1 MMARLGLLWWAPL
14 PACVDQSTSSTTDT
28 LWDAFDVGNEFCVI
42 AESAITD
49 FSAATWVGLSSEELV
64 GNLGQ
69 AGAIT
74 FTAGPDEYWD
84 WDPAVLPE
92 SGTLVLIPGVIMA
105 AIQYEY
111 GEEFQ
116 ELQHCVPGPLV
127 RVKFEVSVES
137 PTLGPAGGI
146 VDVWS
151 RGGEPNLQWVMGRL
165 TLTDPPEWATLAVTP
180 GNETLLS
187 LLGTGAAI
195 ASPGDTWSNPF
206 MSVHGDEEGTSVV
219 LRGTNDALYP

>member
-1 MMARLGLLWWAPL
+1 MMARLGILCWAPWA
-14 PACVDQSTSSTTDT
+14 ACVTQSTSSTADP
-28 LWDAFDVGNEFCVI
+28 LWDAYDVGNDVCVI
-42 AESAITD
+42 ATSAITD
-49 FSAATWVGLSSEELV
+49 FSVATWVGLSAEELV

-84 WDPAVLPE
+84 WDPAVLPA
-92 SGTLVLIPGVIMA
+92 SGTLVLIPGAIMA

-137 PTLGPAGGI
+137 PTLGPAGGT

-180 GNETLLS
+180 GNETLLM

-195 ASPGDTWSNPF
+195 ASPSNAWSNPF
-206 MSVHGDEEGTSVV
+206 MSVHSDVDATSV
-219 LRGTNDALYP
+219 LLWGTNDALYP